1 MRLLL
6 TAALLITLPLPS
18 LAADWR
24 RGDRIDVASIAQV
37 IDGDTLRVLIKGET
51 VNIRLHGID
60 APEHNQ
66 ACGALAC
73 GTLATNHLVQLV
85 NGTPE
90 ACRSARMHGVC
101 LRSSRPV
108 KCTVT
113 DVDNTPGRPVRPVAI
128 CVSGQVDLNERMV
141 ADGYAFAY
149 EKFSRDYVPLFVFAR
164 KNQRG
169 LHGMGALQDRDSPA
183 AFRRSR

>member
-24 RGDRIDVASIAQV
+24 RGDRFEVPSVAQV
-37 IDGDTLRVLIKGET
+37 IDGDTLRVLVKGET

-90 ACRSARMHGVC
+90 ACRSNRMHGVC
-101 LRSSRPV
+101 LRASYPLT
-108 KCTVT
+108 CTVT
-113 DVDNTPGRPVRPVAI
+113 DLDRKWNRPVAI
-128 CVSGQVDLNERMV
+128 CTAGRTPVNEGMV
-141 ADGYAFAY
+141 RDGYAFAAY
-149 EKFSRDYVPLFVFAR
+149 SDDYAPLFALAR
-164 KNQRG
+164 KGKWG